1 MAKIKFT
8 LDDINNASK
17 TIKAKAGEFTEEY
30 KEIIKLAND
39 SDSYYHTE
47 DSKVF
52 VEKVNGLSTSMKFMV
67 EKLEQLSK
75 VLETEAK
82 NYKERIDANK
92 KSASNLP
99 N

>member
-8 LDDINNASK
+8 VDDIMQSSVA
-17 TIKAKAGEFTEEY
+17 IKEKAGEFTEEY
-30 KEIIKLAND
+30 KEIIKLANE
-39 SDSYYHTE
+39 SDSYYHSE

-52 VEKVNGLSTSMKFMV
+52 VEKVNGLSTKMKQMV

-75 VLETEAK
+75 ILDTEAK
-82 NYKERIDANK
+82 NYKERVNANK
-92 KSASNLP
+92 KAASNLP